1 MHLTIRRYRKLAGD
15 KQQIIE
21 LVNREFVP
29 LISKIDGFNDFYA
42 FFSDDGTLTSV
53 SVFRDARGA
62 EESVRT
68 AAKWV
73 EQKLAKLLPDKP
85 EVSSGEV
92 FGHRHVEKQKAA

>member
-1 MHLTIRRYRKLAGD
+1 MHLTIRRYRKIEGD

-42 FFSDDGTLTSV
+42 VFSDDGTLTSV

-62 EESVRT
+62 EESRRWRIEEILGVRPGSLE
-68 AAKWV
+68 APRRGVRK
-73 EQKLAKLLPDKP
+73 
-85 EVSSGEV
+85 
-92 FGHRHVEKQKAA
+92 R